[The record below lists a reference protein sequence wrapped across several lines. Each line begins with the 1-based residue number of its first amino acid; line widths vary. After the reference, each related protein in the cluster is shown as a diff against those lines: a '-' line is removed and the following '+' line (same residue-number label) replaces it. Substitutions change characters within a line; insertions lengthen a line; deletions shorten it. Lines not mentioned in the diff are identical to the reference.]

1 METAIYTTELLKR
14 RWLSKKT
21 FEAVLS
27 RPAGFE
33 FTPGQRIRLLHQ
45 SLERDYSLI
54 NDTADSNLALCVR
67 SVTGG
72 RFSPLLSTAAIGKS
86 FQFTGP
92 HGYFVYRKSVRQPIF
107 IATGTGVAPFSALAR
122 SGVKGYLLLHGVRQ
136 QEELYYAALLR
147 QKSRQYIACLTEE
160 TPAGTEFFHGR
171 VTDFLETQLKAG
183 AYDFYLCGR
192 EDMIRDVIWLV
203 DDKFSGSL
211 VYTEIF
217 Y

>member
-1 METAIYTTELLKR
+1 MERAIYTTKLLNR
-14 RWLSKKT
+14 RWLSDKT

-45 SLERDYSLI
+45 SLERDYSLV
-54 NDTADSNLALCVR
+54 NETAAKDLTLCIR
-67 SVTGG
+67 SITGG
-72 RFSPLLSTAAIGKS
+72 RFSPLLAKVAIGTPFK
-86 FQFTGP
+86 FTGP
-92 HGYFVYRKSVRQPIF
+92 HGYFVYRNSVRRPIF
-107 IATGTGVAPFSALAR
+107 VATGTGIAPFTALAR
-122 SGVKGYLLLHGVRQ
+122 SGTKDYLLLHGVRQ
-136 QEELYYAALLR
+136 QGELYYSALLR
-147 QKSRQYIACLTEE
+147 QNAWRYVACLTEE
-160 TPAGTEFFHGR
+160 TLVESGYFHGR
-171 VTDFLETQLKAG
+171 VTDYLETQLETG

-203 DDKFSGSL
+203 DDKFPGSL